1 MKTRTIVI
9 IAIILVV
16 IPVGFFYYI
25 SINGFS
31 TYHAGIYVELLSEKQ
46 LERFSTDYEIKRVTK
61 EELMQLPQIYTMVH
75 LLLDE
80 KENSQG
86 TRSFFVG
93 FDTYRIF
100 DSRGELKIKNHMS
113 DLEAENLNR
122 DFRQIFGSNVFKYEG
137 NYFSISHWIA

>member
-46 LERFSTDYEIKRVTK
+46 LERFSTDYEIKSVTK
-61 EELMQLPQIYTMVH
+61 EELMQLPQIHTMVH

-80 KENSQG
+80 KENSQW
-86 TRSFFVG
+86 TRSF
-93 FDTYRIF
+93 
-100 DSRGELKIKNHMS
+100 L
-113 DLEAENLNR
+113 
-122 DFRQIFGSNVFKYEG
+122 
-137 NYFSISHWIA
+137 